1 MLREAVSLF
10 FLVDADTPVNK
21 TDNNIVVVQCHS

>member
-21 TDNNIVVVQCHS
+21 IDNIVVQCRS